1 MIISNWQ
8 AYFYFSKKELKGIIV
23 LGIILTGSVLMS
35 MIFST
40 TVSNHNVVSNAAIK
54 PLHLINFDPNQIDSV
69 QAINLGIPERQVRS
83 MLHYR
88 ARGGYFKNPDDFAK
102 LYGLKNELFLLLRPY
117 IKMNPKKKSDDLFY
131 TNQKSSKQFNDEKD
145 NWKMDINN
153 GDENEWVLRT
163 NLNKELIRRILSYR
177 NYIGSFTSPYQLNKI
192 YGLPDSILQKLRG
205 HLYIKPGAK
214 IILNANAM
222 RFKDWKQLG
231 LFSDQQVWAILRLRK
246 QNDGK
251 IGWEQL
257 IEACDLSQNDA
268 LQLKQ
273 RIHFSE

>member
-8 AYFYFSKKELKGIIV
+8 SYFYFSKKELKGIIV

-35 MIFST
+35 MVFST

-54 PLHLINFDPNQIDSV
+54 PLHLIYFDPNQIDSV

-88 ARGGYFKNPDDFAK
+88 ARGGHFKNADDFAK

-153 GDENEWVLRT
+153 ADENEWVLRT

-222 RFKDWKQLG
+222 SFKDWKQLG

>member
-1 MIISNWQ
+1 LIGI
-8 AYFYFSKKELKGIIV
+8 KGIIV

-35 MIFST
+35 MIFSAP
-40 TVSNHNVVSNAAIK
+40 SINHKSISNAAIK
-54 PLHLINFDPNQIDSV
+54 PLHLIYFDPNQIDSV

-102 LYGLKNELFLLLRPY
+102 LYGLKNDLFLLLRPF
-117 IKMNPKKKSDDLFY
+117 IKMNPKKKSDYPFY
-131 TNQKSSKQFNDEKD
+131 TNQKSSKQFKEEED

-153 GDENEWVLRT
+153 TDENEWVLKT
-163 NLNKELIRRILSYR
+163 NLNKELVRRILSYR

-192 YGLPDSILQKLRG
+192 YGLPDSVLQKLNG

-257 IEACDLSQNDA
+257 IEACDLSQNEA